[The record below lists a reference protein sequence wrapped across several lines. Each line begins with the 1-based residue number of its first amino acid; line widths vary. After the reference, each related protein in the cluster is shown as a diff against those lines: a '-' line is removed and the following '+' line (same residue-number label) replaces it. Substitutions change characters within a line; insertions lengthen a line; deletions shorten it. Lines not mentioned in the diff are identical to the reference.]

1 MIVCYKCGSCKK
13 LNIKH
18 VKRIISIIGSENFY
32 KKMVNL
38 SIEQVLK

>member
-13 LNIKH
+13 LNIKY